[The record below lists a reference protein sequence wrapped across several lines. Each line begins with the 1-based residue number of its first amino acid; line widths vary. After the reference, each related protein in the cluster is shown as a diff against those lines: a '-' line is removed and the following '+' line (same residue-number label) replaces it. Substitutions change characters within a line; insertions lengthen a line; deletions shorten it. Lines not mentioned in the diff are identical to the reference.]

1 MSHFSNV
8 KTLMN
13 DLDIIEEAVN
23 QMGYTLE
30 RGDNIYAQGYS
41 GQRIKVDAKITGKQ
55 GFDIG
60 FKQNEDSEL
69 GSYDLVVDWWGAARE
84 FGAPDVFTASL
95 TDKYT
100 EQNVMNT
107 AAQNRWNLANREETQ
122 EDDGEYVV
130 LTFRQ
135 FGGQPTSRWGGV

>member
-1 MSHFSNV
+1 
-8 KTLMN
+8 MN
-13 DLDIIEEAVN
+13 NLDIIEEAVK

-30 RGDNIYAQGYS
+30 RGDNVYARGYS

-84 FGAPDVFTASL
+84 FGASDVFTASL

-107 AAQNRWNLANREETQ
+107 AAQNRWNLASRAETQ

-135 FGGQPTSRWGGV
+135 FGGQSTNRWGGV